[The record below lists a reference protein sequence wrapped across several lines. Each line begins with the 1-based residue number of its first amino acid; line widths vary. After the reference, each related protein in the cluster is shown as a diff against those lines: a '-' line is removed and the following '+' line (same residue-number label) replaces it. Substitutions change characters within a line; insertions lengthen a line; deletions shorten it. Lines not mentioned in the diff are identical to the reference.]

1 MSFRIEKKFKL
12 TNNDKRILKA
22 SLIENGM
29 KKLYKG
35 RLVNSCYLDTYDLRM
50 FSESDEGILPRK
62 KIRLRWYENEEVY
75 NKEIKISSVEGRF
88 KKSNKIQNFNRKK
101 LKLYKLFDKNYGDIY
116 PSLIVK
122 YFREYYMFKELR
134 FTFDSNIQYHDPRSI
149 SGRKHLDHENVMEI
163 KTSFSNSD
171 DYIEK
176 IIGIPSSRFSKY
188 CRGLSLVSII

>member
-12 TNNDKRILKA
+12 TNGDVKVLKA
-22 SLIENGM
+22 FLIENGM

-35 RLVNSCYLDTYDLRM
+35 RFINSCYFDTYDLRM

-62 KIRLRWYENEEVY
+62 KIRFRWYENEEIFH
-75 NKEIKISSVEGRF
+75 KEIKISSIEGRF
-88 KKSNKIQNFNRKK
+88 KKSNKIENFNLKK
-101 LKLYKLFDKNYGDIY
+101 LNLHKLFDKNYGDIY

-122 YFREYYMFKELR
+122 YFREYYVFKDLR
-134 FTFDSNIQYHDPRSI
+134 FTFDSNIQYFNPRSI

-163 KTSFSNSD
+163 KTSFSYSD

-176 IIGIPSSRFSKY
+176 IIGIPSARFSKY

>member
-12 TNNDKRILKA
+12 TNSDKRVLKA

-29 KKLYKG
+29 EKLYKG

-62 KIRLRWYENEEVY
+62 KIRFRWYENEEVF

-88 KKSNKIQNFNRKK
+88 KRFKKIENFNLRK
-101 LKLYKLFDKNYGDIY
+101 LKLCKLFDNNYGAIY

-122 YFREYYMFKELR
+122 YYREYYLYKDLR
-134 FTFDSNIQYHDPRSI
+134 FTFDSNIQYYDPRSI
-149 SGRKHLDHENVMEI
+149 SFRKYFDYENVMEI
-163 KTSFSNSD
+163 KTSISVPE
-171 DYIEK
+171 DYLEK
-176 IIGIPSSRFSKY
+176 IIGIQPARFSKY
-188 CRGLSLVSII
+188 CRGLSLFI

>member
-1 MSFRIEKKFKL
+1 
-12 TNNDKRILKA
+12 
-22 SLIENGM
+22 M
-29 KKLYKG
+29 K
-35 RLVNSCYLDTYDLRM
+35 
-50 FSESDEGILPRK
+50 I
-62 KIRLRWYENEEVY
+62 
-75 NKEIKISSVEGRF
+75 
-88 KKSNKIQNFNRKK
+88 KK
-101 LKLYKLFDKNYGDIY
+101 LKFCRLFDKNYGAIY

-122 YFREYYMFKELR
+122 YFREYYLYNDLR

>member
-12 TNNDKRILKA
+12 TNSDKRILKA

-35 RLVNSCYLDTYDLRM
+35 RLVNSCYLDNYDLRM

-62 KIRLRWYENEEVY
+62 KIRFRWYENEEVF

-88 KKSNKIQNFNRKK
+88 KRFKKIENFNLRK
-101 LKLYKLFDKNYGDIY
+101 LKLCKLFDNNYGTIY

-122 YFREYYMFKELR
+122 YYREYYLYKDLR
-134 FTFDSNIQYHDPRSI
+134 FTFDSNIQYYDPRSI
-149 SGRKHLDHENVMEI
+149 SYRKYLDHENVMEI
-163 KTSFSNSD
+163 KTSISVPE
-171 DYIEK
+171 DYLKK
-176 IIGIPSSRFSKY
+176 IIGMQPARFSKY
-188 CRGLSLVSII
+188 CRGLSFFI